1 MVLARISVADPP
13 ALELAGTPHDRGF
26 RATPARVEAG
36 DERRVHMLSRDIAER
51 DEILQALVGDCPPG
65 LGDLRTVLLQEQEWR
80 VRKELS

>member
-13 ALELAGTPHDRGF
+13 VLELAGTPHDRGF

-51 DEILQALVGDCPPG
+51 DEILQALVGGQCPARAG
-65 LGDLRTVLLQEQEWR
+65 LADRGEAAGEV
-80 VRKELS
+80 SNNS